1 MTKTGLLLI
10 IVLSFYACG
19 EEKPPLTVHQQAIKE
34 EGFAPDTL
42 CGEYRRY
49 TGTVA
54 GQPVVLHYMQYG
66 STVTCQYYYE
76 SQGKNIH
83 LYNTTDNPH
92 DNPLLLAEQPE
103 TERKEDPATWR
114 VSFEGD
120 SLKGEWISGDGAITH
135 PILLKE
141 DYTGGAIPFSIVC
154 MNDSMRFTDDR
165 PGPYA
170 STAYQVL
177 LPAGNDE
184 TTRFVRAVIYT
195 RIGCDSI
202 NGDDI
207 KSCLDVLK
215 TKYFADYSDVSEE
228 ERKLLEANSQ
238 AFNWSEQTNF
248 WVVYN
253 TDGMVVLNHHIYA
266 YTGGA
271 HGNYSS
277 DYICIDA
284 VNKKLLQ
291 LHEIL
296 QPDTSRLV
304 KLLEEE
310 ARELYE
316 VQDDLPLTAN
326 MLTDELY
333 IPEQYYFSN
342 KGITFVYGIYEVAP
356 YVDGEISL
364 FIPYN
369 KIMGMLT
376 PYFKQRMKLEQVAVN
391 K

>member
-10 IVLSFYACG
+10 VVLFFYACG
-19 EEKPPLTVHQQAIKE
+19 EEKPPLTVHQQVIKE
-34 EGFAPDTL
+34 EGFTPDTL

-76 SQGKNIH
+76 NQGKNIH
-83 LYNTTDNPH
+83 LYSTADNPR
-92 DNPLLLAEQPE
+92 DNPLVLTEQPE

-120 SLKGEWISGDGAITH
+120 SLKGEWISGDGSTTH

-154 MNDSMRFTDDR
+154 MNDSTRFTDDR
-165 PGPYA
+165 PEPYA

-215 TKYFADYSDVSEE
+215 TKYFADYRDVSEE
-228 ERKLLEANSQ
+228 ERKLLDANSQ

-310 ARELYE
+310 ARKLYE

-342 KGITFVYGIYEVAP
+342 KGIT
-356 YVDGEISL
+356 
-364 FIPYN
+364 
-369 KIMGMLT
+369 
-376 PYFKQRMKLEQVAVN
+376 
-391 K
+391 